1 LVFVPPAR
9 GAFSPPFFIT
19 LKKNT
24 IMDKAMIKQELKELR
39 DRQAFAADN
48 PSHPTANLWVVA
60 QQQYV
65 SDLTNNR

>member
-1 LVFVPPAR
+1 
-9 GAFSPPFFIT
+9 
-19 LKKNT
+19 
-24 IMDKAMIKQELKELR
+24 MDNAMIQQELKELR